1 MVEESPDLLFP
12 FFCHK
17 GVMGWCEK
25 MAASCILHN
34 FDQIELESKWVENL
48 ISICLTWLYNL
59 RMIPSCHTLEFG
71 TCTWVVSSVKC
82 WYGKT
87 LLSSN
92 VNFFS
97 NCVWKKEWQK
107 LLWQNFAIS
116 CLFFHIA
123 NICMGN
129 TMKSCIFKIHE
140 KLYFWNTWKVVF
152 LKYMKSCTFKNIF
165 YWF

>member
-71 TCTWVVSSVKC
+71 TCTWVVSNVKC
-82 WYGKT
+82 WHGKT
-87 LLSSN
+87 SGLQNIDLQMWN
-92 VNFFS
+92 FLAIVNG
-97 NCVWKKEWQK
+97 KMLGWQK
-107 LLWQNFAIS
+107 LVWQNFAVPSLSLKFHLECIHLYLNCK
-116 CLFFHIA
+116 CLLINTDGCEKYCANHFFLHI
-123 NICMGN
+123 
-129 TMKSCIFKIHE
+129 
-140 KLYFWNTWKVVF
+140 VF
-152 LKYMKSCTFKNIF
+152 DDI
-165 YWF
+165 W